1 MLPMMGIM
9 KTGEVSK
16 EYFNGANMLLLA
28 AMGVAAAAQVL
39 PLSKIYI
46 VASYIVLEYW
56 YTQETSSE
64 NIDAGWDREEKSA
77 ACLHDCHH
85 STVHVHLQHRH
96 LRHDGAHPDRGAGP
110 ALPRH
115 H

>member
-1 MLPMMGIM
+1 MFPLEVTSLLPVVMLPMMGIM

-46 VASYIVLEYW
+46 VASYIVLEHW
-56 YTQETSSE
+56 YS
-64 NIDAGWDREEKSA
+64 
-77 ACLHDCHH
+77 
-85 STVHVHLQHRH
+85 
-96 LRHDGAHPDRGAGP
+96 
-110 ALPRH
+110 
-115 H
+115 